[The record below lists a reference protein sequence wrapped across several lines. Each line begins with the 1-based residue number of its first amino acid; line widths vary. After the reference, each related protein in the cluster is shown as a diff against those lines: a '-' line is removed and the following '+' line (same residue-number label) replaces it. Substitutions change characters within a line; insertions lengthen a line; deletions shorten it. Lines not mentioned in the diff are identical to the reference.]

1 MNLYLIK
8 KNDKLEADKISRSVL
23 EEIVMSKEMRIE
35 DLLLQNLYQ
44 KNVKNHYKM
53 IADQYMKEYERTIDT
68 INMFNK
74 IVIDNTRKRIKEMWT
89 NLFKRRKGL

>member
-1 MNLYLIK
+1 
-8 KNDKLEADKISRSVL
+8 
-23 EEIVMSKEMRIE
+23 
-35 DLLLQNLYQ
+35 
-44 KNVKNHYKM
+44 M